1 MCRVP
6 QHHHKRTDALWPK
19 CRHSQIRLGR
29 PPPTLK
35 KRRNLTV
42 WLPTTMFWKKANGTS
57 GPESAPQPSNG
68 EDAALDAIASL
79 LKAFGESAFDTD
91 NVSAYETRAECDG
104 WAQKIT
110 VGGGKSGE
118 SEQSAG
124 KPFKRDFAGVRRYFT
139 AQRSHERE
147 FVGRS
152 LGNLREAVHAFAR
165 CLTTTVGEDRAADER
180 VGAQLGKLVGA
191 FQSNDSE
198 AIRSEA
204 EGIVVVVQ
212 EVMAKRSESQKR
224 MLSELS
230 EKITDLRDELQEV
243 REKAALDPL
252 TQLFN
257 RAALDAHLDRV
268 ADLAFLLSSSPCIL
282 MIDVD
287 HFKKCND
294 TYGHPAGDEVLRRVA
309 DGLVRNFLRREDF
322 VARYGG
328 EEFVVVIPDSSL
340 HNAELRAERVLQ
352 SLSELEIESGKGKIQ
367 ITVSIGLASL
377 SSGDT
382 GSSWLSRADAALYE
396 AKGAGRNCVRV
407 ARANASAVASIVPP
421 RSIVPRSLPA
431 GRPNT

>member
-1 MCRVP
+1 
-6 QHHHKRTDALWPK
+6 
-19 CRHSQIRLGR
+19 
-29 PPPTLK
+29 
-35 KRRNLTV
+35 
-42 WLPTTMFWKKANGTS
+42 MFWKKANG
-57 GPESAPQPSNG
+57 PPAQDAAPQSPNR
-68 EDAALDAIASL
+68 EDAALDTVANL
-79 LKAFGESAFDTD
+79 LKAFGENAFDTD
-91 NVSAYETRAECDG
+91 NVSAVETRAECEG
-104 WAQKIT
+104 WARKIT
-110 VGGGKSGE
+110 VGSGKNGE
-118 SEQSAG
+118 SENGEG
-124 KPFKRDFAGVRRYFT
+124 KPFKRDFGGVRRYFT

-180 VGAQLGKLVGA
+180 VGAQLGKLIGA
-191 FQSNDSE
+191 FQSNDSQT
-198 AIRSEA
+198 IRREA

-224 MLSELS
+224 MLGELS
-230 EKITDLRDELQEV
+230 QKIADLRDELQET

-268 ADLAFLLSSSPCIL
+268 ADLAFLLSSNPCIL

-287 HFKKCND
+287 HFKRCND
-294 TYGHPAGDEVLRRVA
+294 SYGHPAGDEVLRRVA

-340 HNAELRAERVLQ
+340 HNAEQRAERVRQ
-352 SLSELEIESGKGKIQ
+352 SLADLEIETGKGKIQ

-382 GSSWLSRADAALYE
+382 GASWLARADAALYE
-396 AKGAGRNCVRV
+396 AKGGGRNCVRV
-407 ARANASAVASIVPP
+407 ARENASAVASISPARSVRPGP
-421 RSIVPRSLPA
+421 RSIPA
-431 GRPNT
+431 GRP

>member
-1 MCRVP
+1 
-6 QHHHKRTDALWPK
+6 
-19 CRHSQIRLGR
+19 
-29 PPPTLK
+29 
-35 KRRNLTV
+35 
-42 WLPTTMFWKKANGTS
+42 MFWKKANVTPAPGAT
-57 GPESAPQPSNG
+57 PEPPNR
-68 EDAALDAIASL
+68 EDAALDTVANL
-79 LKAFGESAFDTD
+79 LKAFGENAFDTD
-91 NVSAYETRAECDG
+91 NVSAAETRAECEG
-104 WAQKIT
+104 WARKIT
-110 VGGGKSGE
+110 VGSGKNGE
-118 SEQSAG
+118 SDNGEG
-124 KPFKRDFAGVRRYFT
+124 RPFKRDFGGVRRYFT

-180 VGAQLGKLVGA
+180 VGAQLGKLIGA
-191 FQSNDSE
+191 FQSNDSQT
-198 AIRSEA
+198 IRREA

-224 MLSELS
+224 MLGELS
-230 EKITDLRDELQEV
+230 QKIADLRDELQET

-268 ADLAFLLSSSPCIL
+268 ADLAFLLSSNPCIL

-294 TYGHPAGDEVLRRVA
+294 SYGHPAGDEVLRRVA

-340 HNAELRAERVLQ
+340 HNAEQRAERVRQ
-352 SLSELEIESGKGKIQ
+352 SLADLEIETGKGKIQ
-367 ITVSIGLASL
+367 LTVSIGLASL

-382 GSSWLSRADAALYE
+382 GATWLARADAALYE
-396 AKGAGRNCVRV
+396 AKGGGRNCVRV
-407 ARANASAVASIVPP
+407 ARENASAVASISPSRSVRPGP
-421 RSIVPRSLPA
+421 RSIPA
-431 GRPNT
+431 GRP

>member
-1 MCRVP
+1 
-6 QHHHKRTDALWPK
+6 
-19 CRHSQIRLGR
+19 
-29 PPPTLK
+29 
-35 KRRNLTV
+35 
-42 WLPTTMFWKKANGTS
+42 MFWKKPNGAA
-57 GPESAPQPSNG
+57 GPESARQPPNG
-68 EDAALDAIASL
+68 EDALDAVANL
-79 LKAFGESAFDTD
+79 LKAFGENAFDTD
-91 NVSAYETRAECDG
+91 NVSAQETRAECEG

-110 VGGGKSGE
+110 VGGGKSGD
-118 SEQSAG
+118 SEQGTA

-198 AIRSEA
+198 AIRCEA
-204 EGIVVVVQ
+204 EGIVIVVQ

-230 EKITDLRDELQEV
+230 EKISDLRDELQAV

-294 TYGHPAGDEVLRRVA
+294 SYGHAAGDEVLRRVA

-352 SLSELEIESGKGKIQ
+352 SLSDLEMETGKGKIH

-377 SSGDT
+377 ASGDT
-382 GSSWLSRADAALYE
+382 GGSWLARADAALYE
-396 AKGAGRNCVRV
+396 AKSAGRNCVRV
-407 ARANASAVASIVPP
+407 ARENASAVASLVPP
-421 RSIVPRSLPA
+421 RSIVPGPRSLPA
-431 GRPNT
+431 GRSNS

>member
-1 MCRVP
+1 
-6 QHHHKRTDALWPK
+6 
-19 CRHSQIRLGR
+19 
-29 PPPTLK
+29 
-35 KRRNLTV
+35 
-42 WLPTTMFWKKANGTS
+42 MFWKKANGNAA
-57 GPESAPQPSNG
+57 PESTRHASDG
-68 EDAALDAIASL
+68 EDAALDAVAHL
-79 LKAFGESAFDTD
+79 LKTFGEHAFDTE
-91 NVSAYETRAECDG
+91 NVSAQETRAECEG
-104 WAQKIT
+104 WARKIT
-110 VGGGKSGE
+110 VGEGKTQDAQG
-118 SEQSAG
+118 AG
-124 KPFKRDFAGVRRYFT
+124 KPFKRDFAGVRRYFA
-139 AQRSHERE
+139 AQRTHERE

-180 VGAQLGKLVGA
+180 VGAQLGRLVGA

-204 EGIVVVVQ
+204 EGIVAVVQ

-230 EKITDLRDELQEV
+230 QKISDLRDELQEV

-287 HFKKCND
+287 HFKQCND

-309 DGLVRNFLRREDF
+309 DCLVRNFLRREDF

-328 EEFVVVIPDSSL
+328 EEFVVVIPDSTL
-340 HNAELRAERVLQ
+340 HNAELRAQRVRQ
-352 SLSELEIESGKGKIQ
+352 SLSELEIETGKGKIH
-367 ITVSIGLASL
+367 ISVSIGLASL
-377 SSGDT
+377 ASGDT
-382 GSSWLSRADAALYE
+382 GHSWLARADAALYE
-396 AKGAGRNCVRV
+396 AKSAGRNCVRV
-407 ARANASAVASIVPP
+407 ARENAAAVASIAPK
-421 RSIVPRSLPA
+421 SISPVSRALPA
-431 GRPNT
+431 GRHNS

>member
-1 MCRVP
+1 MAN
-6 QHHHKRTDALWPK
+6 ALHGAYGPRPED
-19 CRHSQIRLGR
+19 CAHSSVQA
-29 PPPTLK
+29 K
-35 KRRNLTV
+35 S
-42 WLPTTMFWKKANGTS
+42 TMFWKKAPATS
-57 GPESAPQPSNG
+57 AQESVAQSPVGS
-68 EDAALDAIASL
+68 EDAALDTVANL
-79 LKAFGESAFDTD
+79 LKAFGENAFDTD
-91 NVSAYETRAECDG
+91 NVSAFETRAECDG

-110 VGGGKSGE
+110 MGSGKSAEGE
-118 SEQSAG
+118 AVEP
-124 KPFKRDFAGVRRYFT
+124 KPFRRDFAGVRRYFT

-165 CLTTTVGEDRAADER
+165 CLTTTVSEDRAADER
-180 VGAQLGKLVGA
+180 VGTQLGKLVGA

-204 EGIVVVVQ
+204 EGIVAVVQ
-212 EVMAKRSESQKR
+212 EVMAKRTESQKR
-224 MLSELS
+224 MLGELS
-230 EKITDLRDELQEV
+230 QKISDLRQELQEV

-287 HFKKCND
+287 HFKRIND
-294 TYGHPAGDEVLRRVA
+294 TYGHPAGDEVLQRVA
-309 DGLVRNFLRREDF
+309 DALVRNFLRREDF

-340 HNAELRAERVLQ
+340 NNAEQRAERVRQ
-352 SLSELEIESGKGKIQ
+352 SIEELEITTDKGKVSV
-367 ITVSIGLASL
+367 TVSIGLASL

-382 GSSWLSRADAALYE
+382 GKSWLSRADAALYE
-396 AKGAGRNCVRV
+396 AKGSGRNCVRV
-407 ARANASAVASIVPP
+407 ARETGSAVLSILPP
-421 RSIVPRSLPA
+421 RSIVPGPRALPA
-431 GRPNT
+431 KSG

>member
-1 MCRVP
+1 
-6 QHHHKRTDALWPK
+6 
-19 CRHSQIRLGR
+19 
-29 PPPTLK
+29 
-35 KRRNLTV
+35 
-42 WLPTTMFWKKANGTS
+42 MFWKKAT
-57 GPESAPQPSNG
+57 APSDNEPVSVPMPQG
-68 EDAALDAIASL
+68 EDAALDTVASL
-79 LKAFGESAFDTD
+79 LKTFGEHAFDTD
-91 NVSAYETRAECDG
+91 NVTAAETRTECEG
-104 WAQKIT
+104 WAQRIT
-110 VGGGKSGE
+110 VGGGKPESKDGE
-118 SEQSAG
+118 A
-124 KPFKRDFAGVRRYFT
+124 KPFRRDFGGVRRFFS

-152 LGNLREAVHAFAR
+152 LGNLREAVHTFAR

-198 AIRSEA
+198 AIRHEA
-204 EGIVVVVQ
+204 EGIVAVVQ
-212 EVMAKRSESQKR
+212 EVMEKRSESQKR
-224 MLSELS
+224 VLGELS
-230 EKITDLRDELQEV
+230 QKLSDLRDELQEV

-287 HFKKCND
+287 HFKKTND
-294 TYGHPAGDEVLRRVA
+294 THGHPAGDDVLRQVA

-340 HNAELRAERVLQ
+340 HNAELRAERVRQ
-352 SLSELEIESGKGKIQ
+352 SLADLDITGAKGKITV
-367 ITVSIGLASL
+367 TVSIGLASL
-377 SSGDT
+377 ASGDT
-382 GSSWLSRADAALYE
+382 GQSWLARADAALYE

-407 ARANASAVASIVPP
+407 AREKASAVLSLPP
-421 RSIVPRSLPA
+421 TSTHSSGPRLSLPA
-431 GRPNT
+431 MRRASEYPK

>member
-1 MCRVP
+1 
-6 QHHHKRTDALWPK
+6 
-19 CRHSQIRLGR
+19 
-29 PPPTLK
+29 
-35 KRRNLTV
+35 
-42 WLPTTMFWKKANGTS
+42 MFWKKANGTS
-57 GPESAPQPSNG
+57 APESASQPSNG
-68 EDAALDAIASL
+68 EDAALDAVANL
-79 LKAFGESAFDTD
+79 LKAFGDNAFDTD
-91 NVSAYETRAECDG
+91 NVSAHETRAECEG

-110 VGGGKSGE
+110 VGSGKNGD
-118 SEQSAG
+118 SEPAED
-124 KPFKRDFAGVRRYFT
+124 KPFKRDFAGARRYFT

-180 VGAQLGKLVGA
+180 VGAQLGKLIGA

-198 AIRSEA
+198 TIRSEA
-204 EGIVVVVQ
+204 EGIVLVVQ

-224 MLSELS
+224 MLGELS
-230 EKITDLRDELQEV
+230 QKITDLRDELQEA

-294 TYGHPAGDEVLRRVA
+294 SYGHAAGDEVLRRVA

-352 SLSELEIESGKGKIQ
+352 SLSELEIETNKGKIQ
-367 ITVSIGLASL
+367 ITVSIGMASL
-377 SSGDT
+377 ASGDT
-382 GSSWLSRADAALYE
+382 GGSWLARADAALYE

-407 ARANASAVASIVPP
+407 ARESAGAVASIVPP
-421 RSIVPRSLPA
+421 RSIIPGPRSISVS
-431 GRPNT
+431 RPNS

>member
-1 MCRVP
+1 
-6 QHHHKRTDALWPK
+6 
-19 CRHSQIRLGR
+19 
-29 PPPTLK
+29 
-35 KRRNLTV
+35 
-42 WLPTTMFWKKANGTS
+42 MFWKKANGTS

-110 VGGGKSGE
+110 VGGGKSGD

-352 SLSELEIESGKGKIQ
+352 SLSEIEIETGKGKIQ

-396 AKGAGRNCVRV
+396 AKDAGRNCVRV

>member
-1 MCRVP
+1 
-6 QHHHKRTDALWPK
+6 
-19 CRHSQIRLGR
+19 
-29 PPPTLK
+29 
-35 KRRNLTV
+35 
-42 WLPTTMFWKKANGTS
+42 MFWKKPAS
-57 GPESAPQPSNG
+57 EPESAPRLVTPAG
-68 EDAALDAIASL
+68 EDAALDTVANL
-79 LKAFGESAFDTD
+79 LKAFGEHAFDTD
-91 NVSAYETRAECDG
+91 NVSAAETRAECEG

-110 VGGGKSGE
+110 VGAGKGGEGE
-118 SEQSAG
+118 DGEDGEA
-124 KPFKRDFAGVRRYFT
+124 KPFKRDFGGVRRFFT

-204 EGIVVVVQ
+204 EGIVQVVQ

-224 MLSELS
+224 VLGELSQKISELR
-230 EKITDLRDELQEV
+230 EELHDV

-340 HNAELRAERVLQ
+340 HNAEQRAERVRQ
-352 SLSELEIESGKGKIQ
+352 SLAELELETGKGKLHV
-367 ITVSIGLASL
+367 TVSIGLASWA
-377 SSGDT
+377 SGDT
-382 GSSWLSRADAALYE
+382 GASWLSRADAALYE

-407 ARANASAVASIVPP
+407 AREAASAVLSIVPP
-421 RSIVPRSLPA
+421 RSVPPGPRSV
-431 GRPNT
+431 RTT

>member
-1 MCRVP
+1 
-6 QHHHKRTDALWPK
+6 
-19 CRHSQIRLGR
+19 
-29 PPPTLK
+29 
-35 KRRNLTV
+35 
-42 WLPTTMFWKKANGTS
+42 MFWKKANGTS
-57 GPESAPQPSNG
+57 APESASQLADT
-68 EDAALDAIASL
+68 EDAALDAVASL
-79 LKAFGESAFDTD
+79 LKAFGENAFDTD
-91 NVSAYETRAECDG
+91 NVSASETRAECEG
-104 WAQKIT
+104 WAQRIT
-110 VGGGKSGE
+110 VGPGKNDPASGE
-118 SEQSAG
+118 A
-124 KPFKRDFAGVRRYFT
+124 KPFKRDFVGVRRYFT

-204 EGIVVVVQ
+204 EGIVMVVQ

-224 MLSELS
+224 MLGELS
-230 EKITDLRDELQEV
+230 QKIADLHEELHEV

-294 TYGHPAGDEVLRRVA
+294 NYGHAAGDDVLRRVA
-309 DGLVRNFLRREDF
+309 EGLVRNFLRREDF

-328 EEFVVVIPDSSL
+328 EEFVVVIPDSSM

-352 SLSELEIESGKGKIQ
+352 SLSELEIETGKGKIQ

-377 SSGDT
+377 ASGDT
-382 GSSWLSRADAALYE
+382 GASWLARADAALYE

-407 ARANASAVASIVPP
+407 ARENGSAVASIAPP
-421 RSIVPRSLPA
+421 RSLRSGSRSLPA
-431 GRPNT
+431 GRQNS

>member
-1 MCRVP
+1 
-6 QHHHKRTDALWPK
+6 
-19 CRHSQIRLGR
+19 
-29 PPPTLK
+29 
-35 KRRNLTV
+35 
-42 WLPTTMFWKKANGTS
+42 MFWKKANGAAAQGAT
-57 GPESAPQPSNG
+57 PQPANG
-68 EDAALDAIASL
+68 EDAALDAVANL
-79 LKAFGESAFDTD
+79 LKAFGENAFDTD
-91 NVSAYETRAECDG
+91 NVSAAETRSECEG
-104 WAQKIT
+104 WAKKIT
-110 VGGGKSGE
+110 VGSGKDAVSENGE
-118 SEQSAG
+118 PP
-124 KPFKRDFAGVRRYFT
+124 PFRRDFGGVRRYFA

-224 MLSELS
+224 MLGELS
-230 EKITDLRDELQEV
+230 QKITDLHDELHEV

-340 HNAELRAERVLQ
+340 HNAEHRAERVRQ
-352 SLSELEIESGKGKIQ
+352 SLSELEIEAGKGKIQ
-367 ITVSIGLASL
+367 ITVSIGLSSL

-382 GSSWLSRADAALYE
+382 GASWLARADAALYE

-407 ARANASAVASIVPP
+407 ARQNGGAVASIHPP
-421 RSIVPRSLPA
+421 RSMPPGPRPRSVPV
-431 GRPNT
+431 GRP

>member
-1 MCRVP
+1 
-6 QHHHKRTDALWPK
+6 
-19 CRHSQIRLGR
+19 
-29 PPPTLK
+29 
-35 KRRNLTV
+35 
-42 WLPTTMFWKKANGTS
+42 MFWKKAAAS
-57 GPESAPQPSNG
+57 SEKEAVPASIRESDDP
-68 EDAALDAIASL
+68 ALDTVASL
-79 LKAFGESAFDTD
+79 LKTFGEHAFDTD
-91 NVSAYETRAECDG
+91 NVTAAETRGECEG
-104 WAQKIT
+104 WAQRIT
-110 VGGGKSGE
+110 VGGGKGE
-118 SEQSAG
+118 PTDGEA
-124 KPFKRDFAGVRRYFT
+124 KPFRRDFGGVRRYFS

-198 AIRSEA
+198 AIRHEA
-204 EGIVVVVQ
+204 EGIVSVVQ

-224 MLSELS
+224 MLGELS
-230 EKITDLRDELQEV
+230 QKISDLREELQEV

-287 HFKKCND
+287 HFKKTND
-294 TYGHPAGDEVLRRVA
+294 SFGHPAGDEVLRGVA
-309 DGLVRNFLRREDF
+309 DMLVRNFLRREDF

-340 HNAELRAERVLQ
+340 NNAELRAERVRQ
-352 SLSELEIESGKGKIQ
+352 SISELEITTSKGKVQ
-367 ITVSIGLASL
+367 VTVSIGLACL

-382 GSSWLSRADAALYE
+382 GASWLARADAALYE
-396 AKGAGRNCVRV
+396 AKGGGRNCVRV
-407 ARANASAVASIVPP
+407 ARDKASALTAR
-421 RSIVPRSLPA
+421 RSAFSFR
-431 GRPNT
+431 

>member
-1 MCRVP
+1 
-6 QHHHKRTDALWPK
+6 
-19 CRHSQIRLGR
+19 
-29 PPPTLK
+29 
-35 KRRNLTV
+35 
-42 WLPTTMFWKKANGTS
+42 MFWKKAPATP
-57 GPESAPQPSNG
+57 GPESAPQATPG
-68 EDAALDAIASL
+68 DDAALDTVASL
-79 LKAFGESAFDTD
+79 LKAFGENAFDTD
-91 NVSAYETRAECDG
+91 NVTAAETRTECEG

-110 VGGGKSGE
+110 VGGGRADVGE
-118 SEQSAG
+118 DG
-124 KPFKRDFAGVRRYFT
+124 RPVPFRRDFGGVRRYFS

-204 EGIVVVVQ
+204 EGIVAVVQ

-224 MLSELS
+224 MLGELS
-230 EKITDLRDELQEV
+230 QKISELRDELSDV

-257 RAALDAHLDRV
+257 RASLDAHLERV

-287 HFKKCND
+287 HFKQIND
-294 TYGHPAGDEVLRRVA
+294 TYGHPMGDEVLRRVA
-309 DGLVRNFLRREDF
+309 DALVRNFLRREDF

-340 HNAELRAERVLQ
+340 NNAEQRAERVRQ
-352 SLSELEIESGKGKIQ
+352 SLSELEIDTAKGKVHV
-367 ITVSIGLASL
+367 TVSIGLASL
-377 SSGDT
+377 ASGDA
-382 GSSWLSRADAALYE
+382 GVSWLARADSALYE
-396 AKGAGRNCVRV
+396 AKGSGRNCVRV
-407 ARANASAVASIVPP
+407 ARESGGAVISIVPP
-421 RSIVPRSLPA
+421 RSLPPGPRPRSIPA
-431 GRPNT
+431 PR

>member
-1 MCRVP
+1 
-6 QHHHKRTDALWPK
+6 
-19 CRHSQIRLGR
+19 
-29 PPPTLK
+29 
-35 KRRNLTV
+35 
-42 WLPTTMFWKKANGTS
+42 MFWKKAA
-57 GPESAPQPSNG
+57 PEPDSAPRVVSTPPG
-68 EDAALDAIASL
+68 EDAALDTVANL
-79 LKAFGESAFDTD
+79 LKAFGEHAFDTD
-91 NVSAYETRAECDG
+91 NVSAAETRAECEG

-110 VGGGKSGE
+110 VGTGKGDE
-118 SEQSAG
+118 SEDGEA
-124 KPFKRDFAGVRRYFT
+124 KPFKRDFGGVRRFFT

-191 FQSNDSE
+191 FQSNDSQ
-198 AIRSEA
+198 AIRCEA
-204 EGIVVVVQ
+204 EGIVQVVQ
-212 EVMAKRSESQKR
+212 EVMAKRTESQKR
-224 MLSELS
+224 MLGELS
-230 EKITDLRDELQEV
+230 QKISDLREELHDV

-257 RAALDAHLDRV
+257 RSALDAHLDRV

-287 HFKKCND
+287 HFKNCND
-294 TYGHPAGDEVLRRVA
+294 TYGHPTGDEVLRRVA

-340 HNAELRAERVLQ
+340 HNAEQRAERVRQ
-352 SLSELEIESGKGKIQ
+352 SLAELDIETGKGKLN

-377 SSGDT
+377 ASGDT
-382 GSSWLSRADAALYE
+382 GASWLARADAALYE
-396 AKGAGRNCVRV
+396 AKGGGRNCVRV
-407 ARANASAVASIVPP
+407 AREAASGVLSIVPP
-421 RSIVPRSLPA
+421 RSIPPAPRSVPA
-431 GRPNT
+431 RTT

>member
-1 MCRVP
+1 
-6 QHHHKRTDALWPK
+6 
-19 CRHSQIRLGR
+19 
-29 PPPTLK
+29 
-35 KRRNLTV
+35 
-42 WLPTTMFWKKANGTS
+42 MFWKKANG
-57 GPESAPQPSNG
+57 PPAQDAAPQSPNR
-68 EDAALDAIASL
+68 EDAALDTVANL
-79 LKAFGESAFDTD
+79 LKAFGENAFDTD
-91 NVSAYETRAECDG
+91 NVSAVETRAECEG
-104 WAQKIT
+104 WARKIT
-110 VGGGKSGE
+110 VGSGKNGE
-118 SEQSAG
+118 SENGEG
-124 KPFKRDFAGVRRYFT
+124 KPFKRDFGGVRRYFT

-180 VGAQLGKLVGA
+180 VGAQLGKLIGA
-191 FQSNDSE
+191 FQSNDSQT
-198 AIRSEA
+198 IRREA

-224 MLSELS
+224 MLGELS
-230 EKITDLRDELQEV
+230 QKIVDLRDELQET

-268 ADLAFLLSSSPCIL
+268 ADLAFLLSSNPCIL

-287 HFKKCND
+287 HFKRCND
-294 TYGHPAGDEVLRRVA
+294 SYGHPAGDEVLRRVA

-340 HNAELRAERVLQ
+340 HNAEQRAERVRQ
-352 SLSELEIESGKGKIQ
+352 SLADLEIETGKGKIQ

-382 GSSWLSRADAALYE
+382 GASWLARADAALYE
-396 AKGAGRNCVRV
+396 AKGGGRNCVRV
-407 ARANASAVASIVPP
+407 ARENASAVASISPARSIRPGP
-421 RSIVPRSLPA
+421 RSIPA
-431 GRPNT
+431 GRP

>member
-1 MCRVP
+1 
-6 QHHHKRTDALWPK
+6 
-19 CRHSQIRLGR
+19 
-29 PPPTLK
+29 
-35 KRRNLTV
+35 
-42 WLPTTMFWKKANGTS
+42 MFWKKAAAS
-57 GPESAPQPSNG
+57 SEKEAAPASIRESDDP
-68 EDAALDAIASL
+68 ALDTVASL
-79 LKAFGESAFDTD
+79 LKVFGEHAFDTD
-91 NVSAYETRAECDG
+91 NVTAAETRSECEG
-104 WAQKIT
+104 WAQRIT
-110 VGGGKSGE
+110 VGAGKSQPTEGE
-118 SEQSAG
+118 A
-124 KPFKRDFAGVRRYFT
+124 KPFRRDFGGVRRYFS

-198 AIRSEA
+198 AIRHEA
-204 EGIVVVVQ
+204 EGIVSVVQ

-224 MLSELS
+224 MLGELS
-230 EKITDLRDELQEV
+230 QKIAELRDELQEV
-243 REKAALDPL
+243 RERAALDPL

-287 HFKKCND
+287 HFKKTND
-294 TYGHPAGDEVLRRVA
+294 SYGHPAGDEVLRGVA
-309 DGLVRNFLRREDF
+309 DMLVRNFLRREDF

-340 HNAELRAERVLQ
+340 NNAELRAERVRQ
-352 SLSELEIESGKGKIQ
+352 SISELDITTSKGKVQ
-367 ITVSIGLASL
+367 VTVSIGLACL

-382 GSSWLSRADAALYE
+382 GASWLARADAALYE
-396 AKGAGRNCVRV
+396 AKGGGRNCVRV
-407 ARANASAVASIVPP
+407 ARDKASAVLSIPP
-421 RSIVPRSLPA
+421 SSLTPGPRSLPA
-431 GRPNT
+431 GPRSVSAK